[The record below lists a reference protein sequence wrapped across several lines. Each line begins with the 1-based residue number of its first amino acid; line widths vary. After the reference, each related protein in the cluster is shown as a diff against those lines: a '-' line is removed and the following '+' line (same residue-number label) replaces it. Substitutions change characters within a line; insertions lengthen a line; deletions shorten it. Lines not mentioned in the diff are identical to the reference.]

1 MLLLLLVQHLKCST
15 LCNIVFPFLRSQ
27 LCYDIDKVKFLC
39 VFFSKK
45 KIYYFFALE
54 NGENKAEKLWHKAF
68 VVARRKTID
77 HKDNKSV
84 ILISL

>member
-27 LCYDIDKVKFLC
+27 LCYDIDKIKFLC
-39 VFFSKK
+39 VFFQKK
-45 KIYYFFALE
+45 YYYYFALE
-54 NGENKAEKLWHKAF
+54 NGENKVEKSWHKGF

-84 ILISL
+84 IPIFL